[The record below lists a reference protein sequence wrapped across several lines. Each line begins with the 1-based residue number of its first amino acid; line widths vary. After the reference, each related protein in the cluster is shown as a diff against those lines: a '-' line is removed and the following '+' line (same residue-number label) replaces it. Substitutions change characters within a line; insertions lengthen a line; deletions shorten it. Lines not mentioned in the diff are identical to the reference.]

1 MTSIHGNMSGRY
13 DYKMYAIHHPN
24 ATKCAKAL
32 EDLGYELIE
41 RTTPVRV
48 DEIEGNYLRERI
60 ESNGCCGSKELI
72 KLEAYTMT
80 QYPIVVH
87 VDLDFLFLK
96 PIDVLFD
103 VMLDKTGNLEK
114 YRPSLDLMFPNQT
127 MPNRVNAIF
136 TRDGTYVSRHCSLFM
151 VQISDTLLPFS
162 WNGQVWTQDLSGP
175 GWISCFETRHESLRR
190 YGQHC

>member
-1 MTSIHGNMSGRY
+1 MSGRY

-41 RTTPVRV
+41 RPTPVRV
-48 DEIEGNYLRERI
+48 DEIEGDYLRERI

-103 VMLDKTGNLEK
+103 VMLDKSGNLEK
-114 YRPSLDLMFPNQT
+114 FRPSLDLMYPNQT
-127 MPNRVNAIF
+127 MPNSVNAIF
-136 TRDGTYVSRHCSLFM
+136 TRDGKWPPAIRGCS
-151 VQISDTLLPFS
+151 P
-162 WNGQVWTQDLSGP
+162 
-175 GWISCFETRHESLRR
+175 
-190 YGQHC
+190 